1 MRRHQAC
8 GTHSQLMVGQ
18 PKGRKS
24 GLPMSA
30 RHPRGSGSGKDLLA
44 AGALLLF
51 TALGALFVGALP
63 QAGQTRFV
71 AVFPPWQDLLQSTER
86 VGAAGGMVVAAGGLP
101 NFVTVQSDDPA
112 FVSALYRSG
121 ALLVLDL
128 ASARGCSGLPAN
140 SSIPRERGDV

>member
-1 MRRHQAC
+1 MQSR
-8 GTHSQLMVGQ
+8 LVVGH
-18 PKGRKS
+18 PKGRRT
-24 GLPMSA
+24 GFLMSA
-30 RHPRGSGSGKDLLA
+30 RHPRGSGTAKDLLA
-44 AGALLLF
+44 AAGLLLF
-51 TALGALFVGALP
+51 TLLGSLFVGALP

-86 VGAAGGMVVAAGGLP
+86 VGRAGGMVVATGGFH

-128 ASARGCSGLPAN
+128 ASARGCSGLPA
-140 SSIPRERGDV
+140 SSSTPRERDDV